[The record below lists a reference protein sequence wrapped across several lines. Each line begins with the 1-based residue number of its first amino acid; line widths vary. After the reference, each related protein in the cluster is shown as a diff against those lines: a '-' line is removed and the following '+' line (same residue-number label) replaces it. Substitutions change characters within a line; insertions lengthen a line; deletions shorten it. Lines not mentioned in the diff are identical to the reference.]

1 MGYDAG
7 TQPCGE
13 DCPVESISWYQA
25 AAFTV
30 AASEAAGLPACYT
43 CEGEGAKVTCEPS
56 LSPYACAGYRLPTE
70 AEWEYFGRAGETGAF
85 LSGGGVVAGTE
96 QDCSADL
103 ALDNGAVI
111 GDEAWWCGNATAP
124 SLGGGKPPN
133 AWGLY
138 DIEGNIHEWTTD
150 WYDITWYTEP
160 EANLPDPE
168 GPPTGKEKVQI
179 GRAHV

>member
-1 MGYDAG
+1 M
-7 TQPCGE
+7 
-13 DCPVESISWYQA
+13 
-25 AAFTV
+25 
-30 AASEAAGLPACYT
+30 
-43 CEGEGAKVTCEPS
+43 
-56 LSPYACAGYRLPTE
+56 
-70 AEWEYFGRAGETGAF
+70 
-85 LSGGGVVAGTE
+85 VAGTE

-168 GPPTGKEKVQI
+168 GPPTGKEKVRR
-179 GRAHV
+179 GGGYSYDPWRLRLAYRGWHVPNEPAGVVGMRVIRLLGVEGE